1 MPKRTDLNE
10 KLESEYPFSPSTLES
25 IDKALYN
32 FINDDLNVSCDTNS
46 GFKKV
51 PIIFATPERAF
62 QIKDVPDEGSIRTDG
77 RVLEYPLIS
86 IIRTNLVKNPQ
97 NKAKYGVHIPP
108 YYDFYKK
115 GGSIPIARRVVQD
128 KTRNFANAEAKK
140 RFGASTNENYDN
152 FPFQNKE
159 VVYETLYA
167 PMPTYVEVNYDIKMI
182 SNYQQQMNQMLAPF
196 LARFSTPAV
205 FNIYHEKNTYEAFVE
220 QNFNNES
227 NNAGLQTDERIFR
240 TTANIKVL
248 GYLVGEQE
256 NQETPAVIVR
266 ESAAK
271 VSIGR
276 ERVVVGDEPEFHAG
290 RKDKYRR

>member
-62 QIKDVPDEGSIRTDG
+62 QIKNVPDEGSIRTDG

-108 YYDFYKK
+108 YYDFYKQR
-115 GGSIPIARRVVQD
+115 S
-128 KTRNFANAEAKK
+128 
-140 RFGASTNENYDN
+140 
-152 FPFQNKE
+152 
-159 VVYETLYA
+159 
-167 PMPTYVEVNYDIKMI
+167 
-182 SNYQQQMNQMLAPF
+182 
-196 LARFSTPAV
+196 
-205 FNIYHEKNTYEAFVE
+205 
-220 QNFNNES
+220 
-227 NNAGLQTDERIFR
+227 
-240 TTANIKVL
+240 
-248 GYLVGEQE
+248 
-256 NQETPAVIVR
+256 
-266 ESAAK
+266 
-271 VSIGR
+271 
-276 ERVVVGDEPEFHAG
+276 
-290 RKDKYRR
+290 